1 MIDTAFL
8 SQLDRFSLVVR
19 KRVTSSFT
27 GQRKSLSIGKGI
39 SFQDHRIY
47 APGDDFRR
55 IDWKVYAR
63 TDDLYIK
70 NYEEEKNLTVHII
83 LDYSASM
90 DFGKP
95 IKKFDYACM
104 LGVGF
109 AYLAMKDNERF
120 QFSTFS
126 DELNVFKSSR
136 GKSQLVI
143 MIDHL
148 NNLKIKGKSNLK
160 DAIYQYKRF
169 IDSKSVIIIIS
180 DFLIDIKD
188 IEDSLY
194 FLGDHEIKVIQVL
207 HPVERNLN
215 LVGDFNLKDS
225 ETGEKL
231 RTYISPRLKQY
242 YQKLLEEHIAK
253 IEEICNKLK
262 INFYSLTTD
271 TPIFDAFYSILS

>member
-1 MIDTAFL
+1 
-8 SQLDRFSLVVR
+8 
-19 KRVTSSFT
+19 
-27 GQRKSLSIGKGI
+27 
-39 SFQDHRIY
+39 
-47 APGDDFRR
+47 
-55 IDWKVYAR
+55 
-63 TDDLYIK
+63 
-70 NYEEEKNLTVHII
+70 
-83 LDYSASM
+83 M